1 MRKVLK
7 CIASVLALGMVC
19 SYATAWA
26 DDDAT
31 LTIENWNV
39 VYNEPD
45 SVQQGQMGSAYIPM
59 DKDNCYAD
67 ISESESFDGDKSIY
81 LTHVREVKQNNTSIE
96 LLYDAA
102 TGMTNGSTYT
112 ISFAV
117 KGDYEESGILA
128 GFGESSHP
136 RNGAFFPV
144 DNAKFTKAEDGDW
157 TVYSADLKYTTG
169 DEVRIRL
176 THGCDGMYID
186 NVSVTDAGGMEYLGN
201 GSFESSD
208 VLRLEAGI
216 PDVWYGSKTYY
227 ATTEDSYSGK
237 ASLHMK
243 GIKDGTELLQ
253 GVTYSTSSY
262 YDISFYAKIIP
273 GNDFKWMAKV
283 YLGAVND
290 TNQHL
295 NAADFTMTE
304 TEKEGWVK
312 FEAHVKPGADGHF
325 HICNQAATD
334 GRFEMFLDDITV
346 IKEGDTE
353 NIIQNGGFEDYT
365 VQKPVIESFEKT
377 GYKEYALTWTNGN
390 IKSTGI
396 KLYVDGAEIPVEGAD
411 LSADAVNTVVVSGVE
426 NADSHTIKIENEV
439 NSLSLSAV
447 ETVYVDSVDYEV
459 GEITL
464 NGGDNKLI
472 SGTNTASVN
481 ISNYNLT
488 DGIKGELIVLLE
500 KGSLTVAVSGTAVNV
515 PAGEEVT
522 VEASVPSG
530 DMTDGEYT
538 LSVFLWDGFDG
549 MTRLCPGTVF
559 SE

>member
-7 CIASVLALGMVC
+7 CIAFVLALGMVC

-136 RNGAFFPV
+136 RNGAFFSV

-186 NVSVTDAGGMEYLGN
+186 NVSVTDADGKEYINN

-237 ASLHMK
+237 ASLRIK
-243 GIKDGTELLQ
+243 GKKDGTELIQ
-253 GVTYSTSSY
+253 GVEYSTSSFY
-262 YDISFYAKIIP
+262 NVSFYAKILP
-273 GNDFKWMAKV
+273 NTDYKWMAKV

-304 TEKEGWVK
+304 TDKEGWVK
-312 FEAHVKPGADGHF
+312 FEAHVKPGADGNF
-325 HICNQAATD
+325 HIQNQAD
-334 GRFEMFLDDITV
+334 NGVFDMYLDDISV
-346 IKEGDTE
+346 VKDGDTE

-365 VQKPVIESFEKT
+365 VSEPVINSFEKT
-377 GYKEYALTWTNGN
+377 GYKEYTLSWTNGSV
-390 IKSTGI
+390 KSTAVRV
-396 KLYVDGAEIPVEGAD
+396 YVDGAEVPAEDAD
-411 LSADAVNTVVVSGVE
+411 LLGDAENSIVIRDVE
-426 NADSHTIKIENEV
+426 NTESHTIKIVNEI
-439 NSLSLSAV
+439 NGLSLSAA
-447 ETVYVDSVDYEV
+447 ETVESEAVDFEIS
-459 GEITL
+459 EITL
-464 NGGDNKLI
+464 NDGADKLLSGD
-472 SGTNTASVN
+472 NTASVN
-481 ISNYNLT
+481 ISNYNVS

-522 VEASVPSG
+522 VAASVPAG